1 MQIMKRYK
9 KVVLVAVMAAGLIAP
24 NELFAGN
31 PDRAGSAG
39 GLQLLINP
47 WVRSG
52 AFSGAN
58 IADGTPVESMFLNV
72 AGMAFVEQTEVA
84 FTHTNYLSGAD
95 VGINTVAIA
104 QRVGETSVLGLTVSA
119 FDFGDIRRT
128 TTETPD
134 GDGTFFN
141 VNMTNIGISYAK
153 AFSNSIYGGI
163 TLKVISESVA
173 DLNASGVAF
182 DAGIKYVTGERDQI
196 KFGITL
202 KNVGPPIS
210 FSGDGLSFQSTAPQN
225 LYQFTAEL
233 RSANYE
239 LPSLVTIG
247 FSYDFLLPENHFL
260 TAHGAFTANSFSNDN
275 YLLGLEYSF
284 MQKFYLRGGY
294 HYEENIW
301 DDAERRYAYTGLSA
315 GAGVE
320 FEFGDR
326 GSRISVDYAYRAT
339 MPFDG
344 THSIGARIHL
354 GRPQ

>member
-1 MQIMKRYK
+1 MMNRYK
-9 KVVLVAVMAAGLIAP
+9 NAILCLTVLSGVLVASSV
-24 NELFAGN
+24 FAGN

-47 WVRSG
+47 WARSG

-58 IADGTPVESMFLNV
+58 MADASPVESMFTNV
-72 AGMAFVEQTEVA
+72 AGLAFVQSTEVA

-95 VGINTVAIA
+95 VGINSVGIA
-104 QRVGETSVLGLTVSA
+104 QRVGETSVLGISISA
-119 FDFGDIRRT
+119 MDFGDIRRT

-141 VNMTNIGISYAK
+141 VNMVNLGLSYAK

-163 TLKVISESVA
+163 TLKIISESVA
-173 DLNASGVAF
+173 DLNASGVAL

-202 KNVGPPIS
+202 KNVGPALS
-210 FSGDGLSFQSTAPQN
+210 FEGDGLSFESEAPDD
-225 LYQFTAEL
+225 LYAFTAEL
-233 RSANYE
+233 RSAEYE
-239 LPSLVTIG
+239 LPSLVSIG

-260 TAHGAFTANSFSNDN
+260 TAHGTFIANSFSNDN
-275 YLLGLEYSF
+275 YIAGLEYSF
-284 MQKFYLRGGY
+284 LQKFYLRGGY
-294 HYEENIW
+294 YYEENITS
-301 DDAERRYAYTGLSA
+301 DADRRVVYTGLSA
-315 GAGVE
+315 GAGLE
-320 FEFGDR
+320 FEFGDK

-344 THSIGARIHL
+344 SHSIGARIHL
-354 GRPQ
+354 GRPE

>member
-1 MQIMKRYK
+1 MMKNCKRYHLLAIM
-9 KVVLVAVMAAGLIAP
+9 VFGLCIP
-24 NELFAGN
+24 STIFAGN

-47 WVRSG
+47 WVRSA

-58 IADGTPVESMFLNV
+58 MADGSPVESMFLNV

-95 VGINTVAIA
+95 VGINTGGLV
-104 QRVGETSVLGLTVSA
+104 QRIGETSVLGVSVSA
-119 FDFGDIRRT
+119 VDFGDIRRT

-141 VNMTNIGISYAK
+141 VNMVNIGVSYAK

-163 TLKVISESVA
+163 TLKVINESVA
-173 DLNASGVAF
+173 DLSASGVAF
-182 DAGIKYVTGERDQI
+182 DAGIKYVTGERDQV

-202 KNVGPPIS
+202 KNVGPPLS
-210 FSGDGLSFQSTAPQN
+210 FSGDGLSFQSQAPGN
-225 LYQFTAEL
+225 FYEFTAEL

-239 LPSLVTIG
+239 LPSLVSIG
-247 FSYDFLLPENHFL
+247 VSYDFLLGENHFL
-260 TAHGAFTANSFSNDN
+260 TAHGAFIANSFSNDN

-284 MQKFYLRGGY
+284 SRLFYLRAGY

-301 DDAERRYAYTGLSA
+301 DDDARRFVYTGLSA

-326 GSRISVDYAYRAT
+326 GSRISVDYAYRVT
-339 MPFDG
+339 QPFNG

-354 GRPQ
+354 GRPE

>member
-1 MQIMKRYK
+1 MMNRYK
-9 KVVLVAVMAAGLIAP
+9 NAILALTVLSGVMFASSV
-24 NELFAGN
+24 FAGN

-47 WVRSG
+47 WARSG
-52 AFSGAN
+52 AFAGAN
-58 IADGTPVESMFLNV
+58 MADATPVESMFTNV
-72 AGMAFVEQTEVA
+72 AGLAFVKSTEVA

-95 VGINTVAIA
+95 VGINSVGIA
-104 QRVGETSVLGLTVSA
+104 QRVGETGVLGISITA
-119 FDFGDIRRT
+119 MDFGDIRRT
-128 TTETPD
+128 TTATPD

-141 VNMTNIGISYAK
+141 VNMVNLGFSYAK

-163 TLKVISESVA
+163 TLKILSESVA
-173 DLNASGVAF
+173 DLSASGVAL

-202 KNVGPPIS
+202 KNVGPALA
-210 FSGDGLSFQSTAPQN
+210 FEGDGLSFETEAPDD
-225 LYQFTAEL
+225 LYAFTAEL
-233 RSANYE
+233 RSAEYE
-239 LPSLVTIG
+239 LPSLVSIG

-260 TAHGAFTANSFSNDN
+260 TAHGTFIANSFNNDN
-275 YLLGLEYSF
+275 YLFGLEYSF
-284 MQKFYLRGGY
+284 LHKFYLRGGY

-301 DDAERRYAYTGLSA
+301 DDAERRYVYTGLSA

-320 FEFGDR
+320 FEFGDN

-344 THSIGARIHL
+344 SHSIGARIHL
-354 GRPQ
+354 GRSE